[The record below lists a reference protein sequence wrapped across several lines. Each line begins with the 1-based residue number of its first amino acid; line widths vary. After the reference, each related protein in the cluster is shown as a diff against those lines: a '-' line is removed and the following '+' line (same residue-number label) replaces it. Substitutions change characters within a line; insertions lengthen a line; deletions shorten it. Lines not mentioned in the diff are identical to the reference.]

1 MRTHGYKGTD
11 VYRLWGQIVTR
22 CENPNAKSYR
32 WYGARG
38 ITMDDTWRSD
48 PKSFCDWAIAH
59 GYKAGLEIDRIDVD
73 GNYTPNNCQFVTH
86 KENCAPN
93 KRRLRATNKTG
104 ERNICFSKHGKFE
117 AYAYINDFNPRTPR
131 GVRRQAD

>member
-1 MRTHGYKGTD
+1 
-11 VYRLWGQIVTR
+11 
-22 CENPNAKSYR
+22 
-32 WYGARG
+32 
-38 ITMDDTWRSD
+38 MDDTWRSD

-117 AYAYINDFNPRTPR
+117 AYAYINGKQKYIGAYRTL
-131 GVRRQAD
+131 ADAVKARDIAEGSIHDGEGGQCERVD

>member
-11 VYRLWGQIVTR
+11 VYRLWG
-22 CENPNAKSYR
+22 
-32 WYGARG
+32 RG

-104 ERNICFSKHGKFE
+104 ERIFASRNMGNLK
-117 AYAYINDFNPRTPR
+117 PMLT
-131 GVRRQAD
+131 